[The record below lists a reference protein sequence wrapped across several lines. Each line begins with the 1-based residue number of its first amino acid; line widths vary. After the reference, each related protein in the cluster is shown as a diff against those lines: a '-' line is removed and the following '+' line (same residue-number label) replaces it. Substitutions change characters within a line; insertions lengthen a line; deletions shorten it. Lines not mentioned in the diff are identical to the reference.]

1 MLDKCS
7 TSCYNKGTK
16 TKERKT
22 MFNIFK
28 KKSSVKYLVH
38 HITTSD
44 IYTIRSEEELEN
56 VLKALG
62 EEAEIIKL

>member
-1 MLDKCS
+1 
-7 TSCYNKGTK
+7 
-16 TKERKT
+16 

-28 KKSSVKYLVH
+28 KKSSAKYLVH

-44 IYTIRSEEELEN
+44 IYTISSEEELEN